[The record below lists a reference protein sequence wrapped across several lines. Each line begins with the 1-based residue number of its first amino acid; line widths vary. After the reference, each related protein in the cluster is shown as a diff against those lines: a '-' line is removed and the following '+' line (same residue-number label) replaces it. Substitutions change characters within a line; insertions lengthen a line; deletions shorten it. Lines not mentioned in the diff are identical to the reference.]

1 MSRSDSSSGGN
12 PASNDATESAP
23 GRPDAGFPVPEPD
36 ISAVSNVGGSVSCQR
51 QSASA
56 RSISRRSVAWPRPA
70 TVGYTGVS
78 RSGSGVSSLTI
89 R

>member
-1 MSRSDSSSGGN
+1 MSRSDSSSGGS
-12 PASNDATESAP
+12 PASGSAP
-23 GRPDAGFPVPEPD
+23 GRPDAGFPAPEPD